1 MASNINA
8 KKLGSILDRCTKAIT
23 DRKSIEAPISFAGAG
38 RDEIVTWAGSPVGQA
53 TIKEFIAALRAER
66 KALKG
71 LLKSARKVAKAAPKT
86 ETKATGGSVGAVVA
100 RPRAGTHAR

>member
-8 KKLGSILDRCTKAIT
+8 KKLGSILDRCTKAVT
-23 DRKSIEAPISFAGAG
+23 QRKTIEAPISFVGAG
-38 RDEIVTWAGSPVGQA
+38 RDEIVGWAGSPVGQA
-53 TIKEFIAALRAER
+53 TLKEFIAALRAER

-100 RPRAGTHAR
+100 RPRAG